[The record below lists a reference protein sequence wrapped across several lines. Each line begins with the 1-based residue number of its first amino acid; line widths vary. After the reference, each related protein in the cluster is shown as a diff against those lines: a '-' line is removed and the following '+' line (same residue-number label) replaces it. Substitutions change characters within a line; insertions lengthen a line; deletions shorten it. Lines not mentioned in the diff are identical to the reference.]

1 MKRHNSSEDHDREC
15 QNKVPREKDVNES
28 SSSTTSTSVKG
39 ILRCRIAQKQA
50 QQNKEL
56 ASKAQNYSTLT
67 SWASTLSSAGYFC
80 EVRSIVDSDLLP
92 LSAESTSPSSAL
104 IIEQSRNLQ
113 FSPSTGPFQPVRL
126 VVYPHGQWRLDSPI
140 LEHRKIEDGRLNFPV
155 ESAELINLAHKWF
168 SNTRVLCPGL
178 VGLDGHNLQKE
189 LGYLPKNVCL
199 LNGTSLYSKNCKIW
213 HVPGSNYRNLTS
225 DRVRKMCGD
234 CLVCERYAK
243 SALDNRRSL
252 NSAKREERRNPS
264 SNYPI
269 QYLSPQSKCLRL
281 SNSRQLRSRKDK
293 KLRKLYKQTRVE
305 LPQEQSSEICQL
317 IEAIENSNEGK
328 EELSRI
334 VKEGNQYKDAKGRK
348 AGNFVKDIWEKDRES
363 FFKDQINNGE
373 FRQRK
378 FVLYMQCFDS
388 ALAAEVFSF

>member
-104 IIEQSRNLQ
+104 IIEQSRTLQ

-155 ESAELINLAHKWF
+155 ESAELINLAHKMVF
-168 SNTRVLCPGL
+168 QTRVFFARAWSVLMVITCRKSW
-178 VGLDGHNLQKE
+178 V
-189 LGYLPKNVCL
+189 YLPKNVCL

-213 HVPGSNYRNLTS
+213 HCPW
-225 DRVRKMCGD
+225 
-234 CLVCERYAK
+234 
-243 SALDNRRSL
+243 
-252 NSAKREERRNPS
+252 
-264 SNYPI
+264 
-269 QYLSPQSKCLRL
+269 Q
-281 SNSRQLRSRKDK
+281 
-293 KLRKLYKQTRVE
+293 
-305 LPQEQSSEICQL
+305 
-317 IEAIENSNEGK
+317 
-328 EELSRI
+328 
-334 VKEGNQYKDAKGRK
+334 
-348 AGNFVKDIWEKDRES
+348 
-363 FFKDQINNGE
+363 
-373 FRQRK
+373 
-378 FVLYMQCFDS
+378 
-388 ALAAEVFSF
+388 